1 MGMTII
7 SLSDLFWELCERMH
21 LMYLAF
27 GEPSEVYE
35 RLLLISGDFGIHG
48 GGFSLDLTDLGG

>member
-1 MGMTII
+1 
-7 SLSDLFWELCERMH
+7 
-21 LMYLAF
+21 MYLAF